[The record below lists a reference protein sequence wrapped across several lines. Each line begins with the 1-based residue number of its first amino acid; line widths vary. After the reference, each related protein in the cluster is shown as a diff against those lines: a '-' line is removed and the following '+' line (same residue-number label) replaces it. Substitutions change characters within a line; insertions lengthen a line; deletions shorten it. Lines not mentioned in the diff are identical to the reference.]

1 MENKNQGDK
10 MRELYEALQQVEADR
25 AAGKPGCTLDE
36 LEEYLDDILEETLEK
51 FELYTK
57 HIKTL

>member
-1 MENKNQGDK
+1 

>member
-1 MENKNQGDK
+1 MYTFEEYKQEDK

-36 LEEYLDDILEETLEK
+36 LEEFLDDILEE
-51 FELYTK
+51 
-57 HIKTL
+57 